1 MFGIRI
7 AQLRQERGL
16 SQAQLAKLA
25 GLTQQAICLLEQG
38 KRRPLLDTCQKLA
51 RALNIDPAELLK
63 DSTPPMA

>member
-1 MFGIRI
+1 
-7 AQLRQERGL
+7 L